1 MGHRGR
7 FLLSHS
13 VKYVKMIRYFIKEK
27 PMKEKKITAKIV
39 AAVVIV
45 LALIAGFLCI
55 YMLNRPKSTPGAK
68 SVTVEIVDN
77 NQESTT
83 YLVNTDAE
91 YARQAL
97 EEIEDLSI
105 EGDESE
111 YGLMIT
117 TINGLYADYEADGAY
132 WAFYVNG
139 EYANYGVDS
148 QPIADGDILSLK
160 YTVYEAE

>member
-1 MGHRGR
+1 
-7 FLLSHS
+7 
-13 VKYVKMIRYFIKEK
+13 
-27 PMKEKKITAKIV
+27 MKEKKITAKIV